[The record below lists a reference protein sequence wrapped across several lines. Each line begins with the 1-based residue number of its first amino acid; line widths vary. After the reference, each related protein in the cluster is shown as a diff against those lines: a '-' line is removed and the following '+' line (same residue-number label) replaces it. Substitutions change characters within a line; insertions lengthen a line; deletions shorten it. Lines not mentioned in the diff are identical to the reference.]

1 MTLPTQLPRESGF
14 LPAEERPWARVGAAQ
29 GGALAAP
36 SVADLLSALL
46 ATGSGQQVFLAPSLA
61 DWAPRIRERGGRTL
75 PLDPGAAWNP
85 ALSGAGRQIWLDLMD
100 PRSGGPDAVDAW
112 LASASACP
120 EPPLVVLVRD
130 DAPGRAR
137 TQRLAV
143 DRPGPVLLLRDAG
156 DGLAYA
162 LGRPPLIQALGEAG
176 GWALVPPAPGPA
188 RSGGRLL
195 VLDVDGVLIDPGRS
209 FLEAVAGALGELA
222 PGLAWSDQHFLGFK
236 RAGSFNNDFRL
247 VAGALALAEQDPS
260 GRLGPQAVAG
270 GHPGLEARIQALEPR
285 CRPVVRKHYGRTRRL
300 ERALVTRAQLAA
312 FPGDLAIFTGRP
324 PQELG
329 FAFEVL
335 GFNLT
340 AVADS
345 APHLRKPKPAGL
357 IQLADA
363 FRAERITFVGDSRDD
378 AAALAAARTLRPGLD
393 WRFGAVGPD
402 RDRFRAEGDLHA
414 ATLIDL
420 LETGGL
426 G

>member
-1 MTLPTQLPRESGF
+1 VPLEPGTAWNP
-14 LPAEERPWARVGAAQ
+14 ERP
-29 GGALAAP
+29 
-36 SVADLLSALL
+36 
-46 ATGSGQQVFLAPSLA
+46 
-61 DWAPRIRERGGRTL
+61 EGGRQVW
-75 PLDPGAAWNP
+75 LDPG
-85 ALSGAGRQIWLDLMD
+85 D
-100 PRSGGPDAVDAW
+100 PRGGGPDAVDAF
-112 LASASACP
+112 LAAVSAGP

-130 DAPGRAR
+130 DAPGCAR

-143 DRPGPVLLLRDAG
+143 DRPGQTLLVRDGG
-156 DGLAYA
+156 DGRAYA
-162 LGRPPLIQALGEAG
+162 LGQPPLIRALAEAG
-176 GWALVPPAPGPA
+176 GWPLLPPAPGPA

-195 VLDVDGVLIDPGRS
+195 VLDVDGVLIDPGRA